1 MQRLTKAEEEIMN
14 MLWEQGETSVSAL
27 IAAMDEP
34 HPPHSSISSIIRILE
49 KKEFV
54 DHRAEGRS
62 FVYFPI
68 VAKKDYSRYSLRR
81 LITNYFDGSMNEL
94 VSFLVKEED
103 LSIKELEAIRKKLQ
117 TEEE

>member
-14 MLWEQGETSVSAL
+14 LLWEHGESTVSAL
-27 IAAMDEP
+27 IAIMDEP
-34 HPPHSSISSIIRILE
+34 RPPHSSISSIVRILE

-54 DHRAEGRS
+54 DHRPEGRS

-81 LITNYFDGSMNEL
+81 LVTNYFDGSMNEL

-103 LSIKELEAIRKKLQ
+103 LSIKELEAIRNRLQ